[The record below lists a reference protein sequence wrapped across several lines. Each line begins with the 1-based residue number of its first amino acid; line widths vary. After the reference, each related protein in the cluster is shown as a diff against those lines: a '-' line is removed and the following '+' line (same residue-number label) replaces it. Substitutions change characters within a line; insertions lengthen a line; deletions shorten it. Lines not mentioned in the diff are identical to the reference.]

1 MPLQRSIIPMIQHLF
16 PLLYL
21 LLKRDFEIMRIA
33 QHTVLHK
40 DELWDSANTIE
51 WVFQAVGE
59 RHRNLESKSITIMH
73 GLILVDS

>member
-1 MPLQRSIIPMIQHLF
+1 MIQHLF

-40 DELWDSANTIE
+40 DELWDSANTID
-51 WVFQAVGE
+51 WVFQAIGD
-59 RHRNLESKSITIMH
+59 RHHNLESECLLSRHMSHIFTCSR
-73 GLILVDS
+73 GS